1 MSIQKRN
8 RKKEAFFHCKDRAK
22 ERYGLI
28 LTKAIYENMVRQ
40 IKENRKQTLIKK
52 LSNIRS
58 VHKVAYDSEDFY
70 VIYHKNL
77 DGLVTFLP
85 KDMTMN
91 DIREETRMMECFNF
105 VI

>member
-28 LTKAIYENMVRQ
+28 LTKDIYENMVR
-40 IKENRKQTLIKK
+40 
-52 LSNIRS
+52 S
-58 VHKVAYDSEDFY
+58 VHKVTYDSEDFY